1 MSTDQ
6 LTQDVTDT
14 FSQVFPGL
22 STLTL
27 YKLLYAVVILVVC
40 AVIIRIL
47 MGVLNRT
54 TGQLKVERSL
64 SAFLKSAVHVFLWFI
79 TILIVAGSLGIST
92 SSLIAVLGVA
102 GLAVSLAIQGTLSNL
117 AGGIML
123 LVSKPFK
130 AGDYIEAGG
139 VSGLVAD
146 VGLVYT
152 KMTTYD
158 NKVVFVP
165 NSEISGSKITNFT
178 AEGKRRVDLTFSTS
192 YDAKPEHVKKAIQ
205 GVIGA
210 HPLAMF
216 TPEPFVRVNDYKDS
230 CVEYVVRVWCATVD
244 YWTLYYDLLEQV
256 KTAFDQSGIEMTY
269 NHLNVH
275 MIQK

>member
-14 FSQVFPGL
+14 FSQMFPGL
-22 STLTL
+22 SSLTL
-27 YKLLYAVVILVVC
+27 YNLLYAAVILVVC
-40 AVIIRIL
+40 AVIIRVL
-47 MGVLNRT
+47 MGVLKRAT
-54 TGQLKVERSL
+54 ERLKMERSL
-64 SAFLKSAVHVFLWFI
+64 QYFLRSAVHVFLWFL

-92 SSLIAVLGVA
+92 TSLIAVLSVA
-102 GLAVSLAIQGTLSNL
+102 GLAVSLAVQGTLSNL

-139 VSGLVAD
+139 VGGLVAD

-165 NSEISGSKITNFT
+165 NSEISGSKITNYT
-178 AEGKRRVDLTFSTS
+178 TEGKRRVDLTFSTS
-192 YDAKPEHVKKAIQ
+192 YDAKPEQVKKAIQ
-205 GVIGA
+205 DVIGA
-210 HPLAMF
+210 HPLALF
-216 TPEPFVRVNDYKDS
+216 TPEPFVRVNDYKES
-230 CVEYVVRVWCATVD
+230 SVEYVVRVWCTTVD

-256 KTAFDQSGIEMTY
+256 KTAFDKNGIEMTY